1 MLAHTLYC
9 SSFFFRALWKLKLLS
24 QHLAVSNKDIHYSI
38 SLVEVWRWDLERL
51 RRYWT
56 YNFFFGGG
64 GGGLQSDALVT
75 RTSELT
81 VDMYRGHVCC
91 PPIKSMTFHYREP
104 IQLAVRA
111 GLELGAPHCKSGALT
126 TQPRYL
132 LHEVHQLIWITHFQ
146 HPTRPSS
153 GHICYRCSSYRE
165 HKVLFYIQAFYLRE
179 SQKVTWEQ
187 HAKGDASARAPLALP
202 PIAHHFS
209 RVSLRS
215 T

>member
-9 SSFFFRALWKLKLLS
+9 SSFFFFRARWKLKLLS
-24 QHLAVSNKDIHYSI
+24 QHLAASNKDIHYSI
-38 SLVEVWRWDLERL
+38 SLVEVWRWDGCEGIELIIFL
-51 RRYWT
+51 
-56 YNFFFGGG
+56 GGEG

-75 RTSELT
+75 RTSELPA
-81 VDMYRGHVCC
+81 DMYRGHVCC

-111 GLELGAPHCKSGALT
+111 GLELGAPRSKSGALT

-132 LHEVHQLIWITHFQ
+132 LHEVHQLIWITHSQ

-153 GHICYRCSSYRE
+153 GHICYRRSSYRE

-215 T
+215 P